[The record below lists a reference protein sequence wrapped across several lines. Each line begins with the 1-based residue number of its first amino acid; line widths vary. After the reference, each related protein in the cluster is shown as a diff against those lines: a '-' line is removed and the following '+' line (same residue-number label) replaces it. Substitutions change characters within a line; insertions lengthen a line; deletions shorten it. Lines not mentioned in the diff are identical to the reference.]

1 MNEDGTGPS
10 VAESQ
15 HGWPYVKRRT
25 TFTDNGK
32 REQYLGDESGL
43 IMDEVQRANED
54 EANDQLT
61 RPHL

>member
-1 MNEDGTGPS
+1 MSSGGRKSKLSTLLILQIRPS
-10 VAESQ
+10 
-15 HGWPYVKRRT
+15 R

-43 IMDEVQRANED
+43 IMGEVQRANED